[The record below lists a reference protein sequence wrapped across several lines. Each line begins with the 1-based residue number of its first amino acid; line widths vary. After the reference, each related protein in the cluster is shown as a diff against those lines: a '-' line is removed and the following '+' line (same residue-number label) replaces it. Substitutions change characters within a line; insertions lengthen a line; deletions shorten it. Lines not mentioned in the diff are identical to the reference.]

1 MDTAGAADG
10 GALGVADARFVVG
23 PEGCCVVTGCC
34 CCCDAAAAEGT
45 AGGTYV
51 GEPVDTDEAA
61 GGAIPDSTSASVVS
75 NVTPSVDTSV
85 MPKMAQPMQQ
95 RLDPA

>member
-1 MDTAGAADG
+1 VDTAVADD
-10 GALGVADARFVVG
+10 GALAVADTGVAAG
-23 PEGCCVVTGCC
+23 PEGCSDAPGG
-34 CCCDAAAAEGT
+34 CCDAVVAVGT

-51 GEPVDTDEAA
+51 GAPAETDVAA
-61 GGAIPDSTSASVVS
+61 VGAIPDSMSVSVVS

-95 RLDPA
+95 RMVPA